1 MDFLSFHK
9 FFASFSSLHHII
21 PTMDQNKI
29 LRNVDEM
36 TASIFA
42 VMIAKESSVYH
53 CKDYLSSSSF
63 EVTADDR
70 KKLVDWCFC
79 AVDVCSFQPET
90 VVIAINLLDRY
101 LSIPSEFGSE
111 CLQDRREFQLLA
123 LSCLYIAIKTNER
136 IAFSSQ
142 MVSELSHGGYTVE
155 EIEHTEKIILCGL
168 SWRVNGPT
176 SLQMALHILSLMGID
191 KLVSKQSLICVIN
204 EVAYQTERATQ
215 DYYNSIQRPS
225 TVALMILIK
234 AFQQLDDNTRI
245 ELFASSLPLLQAFDF
260 DRKCKRSVAAGCVPS
275 VSRLPVSTEHS
286 SSTVVTL

>member
-1 MDFLSFHK
+1 MY
-9 FFASFSSLHHII
+9 
-21 PTMDQNKI
+21 QNKI
-29 LRNVDEM
+29 LGNVDEM
-36 TASIFA
+36 TASILA
-42 VMIAKESSVYH
+42 AMIAKESSVYH

-101 LSIPSEFGSE
+101 LSIPSKFGSE

-191 KLVSKQSLICVIN
+191 KLLSKQSVSGVIS
-204 EVAYQTERATQ
+204 EVQYQTKKAAR
-215 DYYNSIQRPS
+215 DYYASIQRPS
-225 TVALMILIK
+225 TIALTILIK
-234 AFQQLDDNTRI
+234 AFQLFDYNTRI
-245 ELFASSLPLLQAFDF
+245 ELCTALLPVLQAFDF
-260 DRKCKRSVAAGCVPS
+260 DVKCKRSVAAGYVQS
-275 VSRLPVSTEHS
+275 VSGLPASIKVSTY
-286 SSTVVTL
+286 VRIVRALAA